1 MMFFKGLQWFE
12 WLLIGTVIAVLIGT
26 VAIWDK
32 YEEQVSTNG
41 GLTTENNVLTETVK
55 YKDESATIT
64 DEVVADFIQEK
75 DDAKEELN
83 KSREGV
89 IDDYINMAG
98 ATPGKPIAPEVKPVP
113 KVVPQPSPPKA
124 GPTEPDSDSIAVA
137 ARLGVLA
144 ERMHE
149 HYCKAAPSRG
159 TNCDAQGA
167 AR

>member
-26 VAIWDK
+26 ATIWDK
-32 YEEQVSTNG
+32 YEDQVSNNG
-41 GLTTENNVLTETVK
+41 ELNVENKVLNETVK

-64 DEVVADFIQEK
+64 DNVVADFIQEK

-98 ATPGKPIAPEVKPVP
+98 AKVEEKPPEAKPVL
-113 KVVPQPSPPKA
+113 KVVPQPSSPKA
-124 GPTEPDSDSIAVA
+124 GSTELDSDSIAVA

-159 TNCDAQGA
+159 TNCDTQGA